1 MADPI
6 TPTPAPLTPSAR
18 VHVSGICG
26 TGTGSLASLLSA
38 IGVAVRGS
46 DSHIYP
52 PMSTFLA
59 ARAIPI
65 LDGYRA
71 DHLADRP
78 DWVVIGNALSR
89 DNPEVEAAEALGLA
103 ITSFPAALAHWVLP
117 GRRPVVVAGTHGKT
131 TTTTM
136 TAHLLRHAGLDPG
149 WLIGGIPCDLPG
161 PAHLGGGAPFVIEG
175 DEYDTA
181 YFDKGSKFLHYR
193 PQVAILTSVEF
204 DHADIFADLS
214 AVRASFAAFL
224 DLLPVD
230 GHLVACADDAGVRD
244 LVASHPPACPVT
256 WYGLDESAELHP
268 ARVEGDGSGSHFDLA
283 LNGAPSRTF
292 HLPMCGNHNLSNAL
306 GALAACHI
314 LGADVTALGDGLA
327 AFGGIRRRQEV
338 AAEVDGITVIDDF
351 AHHPTAVAATLAA
364 LHTRFAGRRLWAVF
378 EFRSNSAIRR
388 IFHDDYRRALQH
400 ADRVCLPPIL
410 RSHRLRP
417 EELLEPAR
425 LADELNACATPT
437 YAASDMNDLL
447 THLATHLRPG
457 DVVAVMSSGGFDG
470 LIERLASRIAA
481 RTPQN
486 TP

>member
-1 MADPI
+1 MAEPI
-6 TPTPAPLTPSAR
+6 THTPAPLTPSAR

-65 LDGYRA
+65 LDGYHA
-71 DHLADRP
+71 EHLADRP

-89 DNPEVEAAEALGLA
+89 DNPEVQAAEAMGLA

-117 GRRPVVVAGTHGKT
+117 GRRPLVVAGTHGKT

-149 WLIGGIPCDLPG
+149 WLIGGIPFDLPG

-224 DLLPVD
+224 DLLPGD
-230 GHLVACADDAGVRD
+230 GHLVACADDPGVRD
-244 LVASHPPACPVT
+244 LVESHPPACPVI
-256 WYGLDESAELHP
+256 WYGLGESAALRP
-268 ARVEGDGSGSHFDLA
+268 TRIQSDGRGSRFDLA
-283 LNGAPSRTF
+283 LNGVPPQTF
-292 HLPMCGNHNLSNAL
+292 HLPMCGHHNLSNAL
-306 GALAACHI
+306 GALAACRV
-314 LGADVTALGDGLA
+314 LGADATALRDGLA
-327 AFGGIRRRQEV
+327 VFGGIRRRQEV
-338 AAEVDGITVIDDF
+338 AAEIDGITLIDDF

-388 IFHDDYRRALQH
+388 IFHDDYRAALHH

-410 RSHRLRP
+410 RNHRLRP
-417 EELLEPAR
+417 EELLVPAQ
-425 LADELNACATPT
+425 LAAELNASATPT
-437 YAASDMNDLL
+437 YAATDMDDTLS
-447 THLATHLRPG
+447 HLATHLQTG

-470 LIERLASRIAA
+470 LIERLTSRLAA
-481 RTPQN
+481 RSPQN

>member
-1 MADPI
+1 
-6 TPTPAPLTPSAR
+6 
-18 VHVSGICG
+18 VSGICG
-26 TGTGSLASLLSA
+26 TGTGSLASLLRA

-59 ARAIPI
+59 ARSIPI

-71 DHLADRP
+71 AHLADRP

-89 DNPEVEAAEALGLA
+89 DNPEVQAAEAMGLA

-117 GRRPVVVAGTHGKT
+117 GRRSVVVAGTHGKT

-136 TAHLLRHAGLDPG
+136 VAHLLRHAGLDPG
-149 WLIGGIPCDLPG
+149 WLIGGIPRGLPG
-161 PAHLGGGAPFVIEG
+161 PAFLGGGAPFVIEG

-204 DHADIFADLS
+204 DHADIFVDLS
-214 AVRASFAAFL
+214 AVHASFAAFL
-224 DLLPVD
+224 NLLPVD

-244 LVASHPPACPVT
+244 LVAGHPPACPVT
-256 WYGLDESAELHP
+256 WYGLGDTAELRP
-268 ARVEGDGSGSHFDLA
+268 TRVDWDGRASRFEVA
-283 LNGAPSRTF
+283 LNGAPPHTF
-292 HLPMCGNHNLSNAL
+292 HLPMCGSHNLSNAL
-306 GALAACHI
+306 GALAVCRV
-314 LGADVTALGDGLA
+314 LGADATALRDGLA

-338 AAEVDGITVIDDF
+338 AAEIDGITVIDDF
-351 AHHPTAVAATLAA
+351 AHHPTAVAATLVA

-388 IFHDDYRRALQH
+388 IFHDDYRRALRH

-410 RSHRLRP
+410 RRHRLRP
-417 EELLEPAR
+417 EELLDPAQ
-425 LADELNACATPT
+425 LAAELNGAATPT
-437 YAASDMNDLL
+437 YAATDMDDLVG
-447 THLATHLRPG
+447 HLAEHLQPG
-457 DVVAVMSSGGFDG
+457 DVVAVMSSGGFDDVIG
-470 LIERLASRIAA
+470 RLAA
-481 RTPQN
+481 RLTARSPQN